1 MLFRSGSLQ
10 RPSPRLVERSETTG
24 SKLTRGPTQHE
35 RPVSSIDWAP
45 RTNRIV
51 TCSHDRNAYVWNLLP
66 DPETGAP
73 TWQPTL
79 VLLRLNRSAT
89 FVRWS
94 PNEEKFA
101 VASGARTIAVC
112 QFDEESNWWVAK
124 HIKKPLRTTVLS
136 LDWHPNSVLLAA
148 GSADGKARVFSAYMK
163 GVDSK

>member
-1 MLFRSGSLQ
+1 M
-10 RPSPRLVERSETTG
+10 
-24 SKLTRGPTQHE
+24 
-35 RPVSSIDWAP
+35 
-45 RTNRIV
+45 
-51 TCSHDRNAYVWNLLP
+51 WNLLP
-66 DPETGAP
+66 DPETGVP

-89 FVRWS
+89 YVRWS

-148 GSADGKARVFSAYMK
+148 GSADGCARVFSAYMK

>member
-1 MLFRSGSLQ
+1 M
-10 RPSPRLVERSETTG
+10 T
-24 SKLTRGPTQHE
+24 
-35 RPVSSIDWAP
+35 SIDWAP

-51 TCSHDRNAYVWNLLP
+51 TCSQDRNAYVWNYLP
-66 DPETGAP
+66 DPTAP
-73 TWQPTL
+73 GTSSWQPTL

-112 QFDEESNWWVAK
+112 QFDEESDWWVAK

-136 LDWHPNSVLLAA
+136 LAWHPNSVLLAS
-148 GSADGKARVFSAYMK
+148 GSADGVARVFSAFMK

>member
-1 MLFRSGSLQ
+1 MFCAPSTTPRRCILSLSFQ
-10 RPSPRLVERSETTG
+10 HDRPISA
-24 SKLTRGPTQHE
+24 
-35 RPVSSIDWAP
+35 IDWAP
-45 RTNRIV
+45 QTNRIV
-51 TCSHDRNAYVWNLLP
+51 TCSHDRNAYVWNQLP
-66 DPETGAP
+66 DPETGLL

-89 FVRWS
+89 YVRWS

-112 QFDEESNWWVAK
+112 QFDQESDWWVAK

-148 GSADGKARVFSAYMK
+148 GSADGKARVFSAFMK